1 MSRVLTVLMAGAIAV
16 GTAQSAT
23 VTMINTFGVDQAPP
37 SGGPGPNAP
46 SVMTVFGGATTVH
59 ALGVTF
65 AFAGSAAYGDAIGTA
80 VNLLEPQFTDTVL
93 DGAPDGTLTLTF
105 DAPTTFLSFNIL
117 FAPLMSSSGGQVLIG
132 GVSTPFTTTINGTS
146 CGGFCSIGTFSLTPA
161 SSFTQA
167 VISFDASAASA
178 QFFAIDNLSYDA
190 PDRTSAAATPE
201 PASFTLIGL
210 GTLLL
215 TGATRI
221 RRASAR
227 P

>member
-1 MSRVLTVLMAGAIAV
+1 VAGVIAV

-23 VTMINTFGVDQAPP
+23 VTMINTFGMNQAPP
-37 SGGPGPNAP
+37 PGGPGPNAP
-46 SVMTVFGGATTVH
+46 SVMTSFGGATTIH

-65 AFAGSAAYGDAIGTA
+65 AFASSTGTAAYGDAIGTA

-117 FAPLMSSSGGQVLIG
+117 FAPLVGSSGGQVVIN
-132 GVSTPFTTTINGTS
+132 GVSTPFITANGTS
-146 CGGFCSIGTFSLTPA
+146 CDGFCSVGIFSLVPA

-190 PDRTSAAATPE
+190 PSGTSTSATPE

-215 TGATRI
+215 AGAVRI
-221 RRASAR
+221 RRSSVR